1 MGVKA
6 ERALATRAALLAAA
20 RDLFAADGYAATS
33 TEAILAATGVTRG
46 ALYHHFA
53 DKQALFAAVCE
64 TLHAEAEQVIET
76 DADAAASA
84 FDGLVAGCLSFLD
97 FMIAP
102 QVRRILILD
111 APSVLGW
118 EAWNEMDRR
127 HGFGLLIAG
136 VQAAVDDGE
145 LAGDPLALAVMIN
158 GALNYGVV
166 WAGQSE
172 DPEALDRLKS
182 SFSHMIE
189 TLRFKPPGGN
199 KKLNEHRV

>member
-6 ERALATRAALLAAA
+6 QRAAATRTRLVAAA
-20 RDLFAADGYAATS
+20 RALFAAEGYAATS
-33 TEAILAATGVTRG
+33 TEAILAAAGVTRG

-64 TLHAEAEQVIET
+64 QLHEEAEHAIEA
-76 DADAAASA
+76 DADAQGSA
-84 FDGLVAGCLSFLD
+84 FDGLTAGCLAFLD
-97 FMIAP
+97 FMAAP

-127 HGFGLLIAG
+127 HGFGLLMAG
-136 VQAAVDDGE
+136 VRAAIDEGSLE
-145 LAGDPLALAVMIN
+145 GDPETLAVMIN

-166 WAGQSE
+166 WAGHGE
-172 DPEALDRLKS
+172 GPEALVRLKS
-182 SFSHMIE
+182 SFIE
-189 TLRFKPPGGN
+189 AMTRLR
-199 KKLNEHRV
+199 R